1 MKHVRAFLPALL
13 MLGLGAAL
21 MAAGP
26 RLGGRDAVFMK
37 AVNLCL
43 ECVGIG

>member
-1 MKHVRAFLPALL
+1 MKNVRAFLPTLL
-13 MLGLGAAL
+13 VLGLGAAL
-21 MAAGP
+21 MVVGT
-26 RLGGRDAVFMK
+26 RLGGRDAVFLK